1 MVIPCPWPV
10 ERLLPHAPPMVL
22 LDEVIGYDAD
32 GVLAAATI
40 GAGHPFLAGDGVPAH
55 VGIEL
60 MAQACGAFAG
70 TEAMAAGEAVRIGF
84 LLGTRRFE
92 AHVPLFRIGERLEI
106 SARVALRDDEMACFD
121 CEIRHTGTVVAHA
134 RLNVYQ
140 PKDLGTFGGK
150 T

>member
-10 ERLLPHAPPMVL
+10 EHLLPHAPPMVL
-22 LDEVIGYDAD
+22 LDEVIGYDTD
-32 GVLAAATI
+32 SILAVATI
-40 GAGHPFLAGDGVPAH
+40 GTGHPFLAGDGVPAH

-70 TEAMAAGEAVRIGF
+70 AEALAAGEAVRVGF

-92 AHVPLFRIGERLEI
+92 AHVPLFRVGERLEI

-121 CEIRHTGTVVAHA
+121 CEIRRTGAVVAEA

-150 T
+150 E